1 MDAGNKEAGVGV
13 VMEASK
19 IGKNPGLL
27 SAGVLEG
34 DVNGAQL

>member
-13 VMEASK
+13 VMAASK
-19 IGKNPGLL
+19 VGKNPGIL
-27 SAGVLEG
+27 SARVLKG